1 MLTGMTETLNDAP
14 PPYEDPSSD
23 GLSPTRKR
31 LLYRAMHRGFK
42 EADIVV
48 GRFAALNLASF
59 TDEEE
64 AEFARLLDVPDQDLY
79 GWIIRREDVP
89 DNYRGPVL
97 ERLQAFDVPSVMPK
111 R

>member
-1 MLTGMTETLNDAP
+1 MLGRMTE
-14 PPYEDPSSD
+14 E
-23 GLSPTRKR
+23 LSPVRKR

-48 GRFAALNLASF
+48 GKFAEANLAGF

-64 AEFARLLDVPDQDLY
+64 AEFARLLDVPDQDLFA
-79 GWIIRREDVP
+79 WIIGRAP
-89 DNYRGPVL
+89 TPPNYEGPVL
-97 ERLQAFDVPSVMPK
+97 TKMQAFDVAAVTAP

>member
-1 MLTGMTETLNDAP
+1 MTAE
-14 PPYEDPSSD
+14 
-23 GLSPTRKR
+23 LSPVRKR

-48 GRFAALNLASF
+48 GKFAEANLASS
-59 TDEEE
+59 DDAEE

-79 GWIIRREDVP
+79 AWIIGRAETP

-97 ERLQAFDVPSVMPK
+97 ARMQAFDVAAVTAP